1 MATRYHISDN
11 GMPGKC
17 SAASPESC
25 PKTQAGDSF
34 HGTLEEA
41 SSESQRRF
49 EEKLGGFVTK
59 SKTDERVEEQNSIRE
74 RQNQAIRQ
82 VANDGDEIY
91 VHPQGKI
98 ITIDSRGY
106 LSAFKDG
113 RELGTSATAE
123 KLRKGYGAWKRV
135 DYPSSGP
142 ETPKKGALEHLD
154 VLNLSEKELEDAQ
167 SNLTD
172 LTKKQ
177 IAYDELN
184 AAKEGRAYYYNYSV
198 PYGQPGWGEKV
209 KGISPSGRGTR
220 YESTPEQK
228 QELQA
233 AMDRRIAASEARDR
247 AQTEMEEAG
256 YGHYIPESFPNHLGE
271 NGTIRVR
278 TQAQKRLLEDELK
291 GQISDGKWENSSN
304 TGWAQWT
311 SAKVVVDPK
320 NVGRNFHAIK
330 DNFQLNAK
338 DLLDVVG
345 DRMIENVREKTG
357 NTAYNERQL
366 NEDLKD
372 LRTIFKTKR

>member
-1 MATRYHISDN
+1 MAVRYHISDN

-41 SSESQRRF
+41 SGESQRRF

-59 SKTDERVEEQNSIRE
+59 SKADERVEQQTAIRE
-74 RQNQAIRQ
+74 KQNEAIRQ
-82 VANDGDEIY
+82 VAKEDDEIY

-113 RELGTSATAE
+113 RELGTSATPE
-123 KLRKGYGAWKRV
+123 KLRKGHGSWKRV
-135 DYPSSGP
+135 DYPASTSS
-142 ETPKKGALEHLD
+142 EPKKKPLKHLGE
-154 VLNLSEKELEDAQ
+154 LNRSEKELKEAWG
-167 SNLTD
+167 NFAELNR
-172 LTKKQ
+172 KQ
-177 IAYDELN
+177 IAYDKLN
-184 AAKEGRAYYYNYSV
+184 GAKEGRAYYINYGV

-209 KGISPSGRGTR
+209 RGVDPKGRATR
-220 YESTPEQK
+220 YDPTPEQRE
-228 QELQA
+228 ELQA
-233 AMDRRIAASEARDR
+233 AKDRRAAASAARDR

-256 YGHYIPESFPNHLGE
+256 YGHYIPDSSPNHMGA

-278 TQAQKRLLEDELK
+278 NQAQKRLLEDELK
-291 GQISDGKWENSSN
+291 GQISDGKWENSAN

-311 SAKVVVDPK
+311 SAKVIVDPT
-320 NVGRNFHAIK
+320 NVGRNFRATK

-345 DRMIENVREKTG
+345 DRMVENVREKTG
-357 NTAYNERQL
+357 RAAYDERQL
-366 NEDLKD
+366 NDDLKD
-372 LRTIFKTKR
+372 LRSIFKTKR